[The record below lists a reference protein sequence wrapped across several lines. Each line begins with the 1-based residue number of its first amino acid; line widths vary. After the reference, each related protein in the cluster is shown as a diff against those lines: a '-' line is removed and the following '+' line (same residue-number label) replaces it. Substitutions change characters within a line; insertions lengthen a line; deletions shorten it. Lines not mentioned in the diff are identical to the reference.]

1 MINEP
6 SGPKPLGAVW
16 RPCRDLSGDQFGL
29 KHESARYEAR
39 RWKEARARLEDR
51 NIGREVMD
59 IWLAEM
65 KRSFAIETG
74 QIEGLYHLRRGVAET
89 LITEGFE
96 RVRGA
101 HSATEITDKAIKGLL
116 QDQEAALKI
125 LFAHVEDERPLT
137 AAAIREWHQLLTRH
151 QETAPGIDLHGR
163 RIEIPLRRGTWKIR
177 PNNPRRNDGFVHEY
191 CPPEQVESEID
202 RFLEF
207 HRGHAELELAPEL
220 EAAWLHHEFV
230 RIHPFQDG
238 NGRVSRMLMALPFI
252 KAGEFPPIIH
262 ADEKLT
268 YFAELEEADDGR
280 IEGFVAF
287 LGAAAALRMNQATS
301 AANIALRGKRYR
313 HANGG
318 ITRDGVYFPPEDD
331 ELNFS
336 PF

>member
-6 SGPKPLGAVW
+6 PGPKPVGAVW
-16 RPCRDLSGDQFGL
+16 RPCRDLSSDQFGL

-39 RWKEARARLEDR
+39 QWKEARAQREDR

-74 QIEGLYHLRRGVAET
+74 QIEGLYHLHRGVAET

-207 HRGHAELELAPEL
+207 HRGHADLDMAPEL
-220 EAAWLHHEFV
+220 EAAWPHHEFV

-287 LGAAAALRMNQATS
+287 LGARAALRMSLAT
-301 AANIALRGKRYR
+301 IMEKFALHGGRYR

-318 ITRDGVYFPPEDD
+318 ITRDGVYYPPEDD
-331 ELNFS
+331 ALDF
-336 PF
+336 

>member
-6 SGPKPLGAVW
+6 RGPKPVGAVW
-16 RPCRDLSGDQFGL
+16 RPCRDLSGAQFDL
-29 KHESARYEAR
+29 KHDSARLEAR
-39 RWKEARARLEDR
+39 QWNEARARLENR
-51 NIGREVMD
+51 NIGREAMD
-59 IWLAEM
+59 IWLAEQ

-74 QIEGLYHLRRGVAET
+74 QIEGLYHLRRGVTET
-89 LITEGFE
+89 LISEGFE
-96 RVRGA
+96 GVRGA
-101 HSATEITDKAIKGLL
+101 HSATAITDQTIKGLL
-116 QDQEAALKI
+116 QDQEAALEM
-125 LFAHVEDERPLT
+125 LFAHVKDERPLT

-151 QETAPGIDLHGR
+151 QETAPGIDLYGR
-163 RIEIPLRRGTWKIR
+163 RVEIPLLRGAWKIR

-207 HRGHAELELAPEL
+207 HRGHAKLDLAPEL

-252 KAGEFPPIIH
+252 KAGEFPPIIRLE
-262 ADEKLT
+262 EKAT
-268 YFAELEEADDGR
+268 YFAALQKADGGL

-287 LGAAAALRMNQATS
+287 LGAEAALRMSLATTT
-301 AANIALRGKRYR
+301 ANFALHETRYR

-318 ITRDGVYFPPEDD
+318 ITRDGVYYPPEDD
-331 ELNFS
+331 DLDFS

>member
-6 SGPKPLGAVW
+6 PEPKPVGAVW
-16 RPCRDLSGDQFGL
+16 RPCRDLSSDQFGL
-29 KHESARYEAR
+29 KHEFARYEAQQ
-39 RWKEARARLEDR
+39 WKEARAQREDR
-51 NIGREVMD
+51 NIGWEVMD
-59 IWLAEM
+59 IWLTEM

-96 RVRGA
+96 RVRGV

-116 QDQEAALKI
+116 QDQEAALEM
-125 LFAHVEDERPLT
+125 LFAHAEDGRPLT
-137 AAAIREWHQLLTRH
+137 AALIREWHQLLTRH
-151 QETAPGIDLHGR
+151 QKTAPGIDLYGR
-163 RIEIPLRRGTWKIR
+163 RVEIPLRRGAWKIR
-177 PNNPRRNDGFVHEY
+177 PNNPRRIDGFVHEY

-207 HRGHAELELAPEL
+207 HRGHAKLELAPEL

-287 LGAAAALRMNQATS
+287 LGAGAALRMSLAT
-301 AANIALRGKRYR
+301 IMEKFALHRDRYR

-318 ITRDGVYFPPEDD
+318 ITRDGVYYPPEDD
-331 ELNFS
+331 ALEF
-336 PF
+336 